1 MTGKEN
7 TLYHPRAWLYARGD
21 STSPALQDRLDELG
35 QAARMQGY
43 EIVGQSSD
51 ARHRI
56 NLCRPGRDLL
66 LREVRKGKVD
76 DIFITRLSQLS
87 RKVCRLRRIL
97 RLLHRK
103 RVRLH
108 TTESDLRYDLYL
120 HGLDSIL
127 TR

>member
-7 TLYHPRAWLYARGD
+7 VLYHPRAWLYARGD
-21 STSPALQDRLDELG
+21 SGRPALQDRLDELSR
-35 QAARMQGY
+35 AARMQGY
-43 EIVGQSSD
+43 EVVGQSSD
-51 ARHRI
+51 VWHRI

-87 RKVCRLRRIL
+87 RKARRLRRIL

-108 TTESDLRYDLYL
+108 TKESDLRYDLYR
-120 HGLDSIL
+120 HGLGSIL
-127 TR
+127 I

>member
-21 STSPALQDRLDELG
+21 SGSPALQDRLDELG
-35 QAARMQGY
+35 RIAQMLGY

-51 ARHRI
+51 ARRRI
-56 NLCRPGRDLL
+56 NSCRPGRAALL
-66 LREVRKGKVD
+66 CAVRKGRVD

-87 RKVCRLRRIL
+87 RKASRLRRIL

-103 RVRLH
+103 HVCLH

-120 HGLDSIL
+120 HGLDSMLI
-127 TR
+127 